1 VRKRYGFCEAV
12 NEATS
17 GWQALPVRVGST
29 PTFTVFVIY
38 RHYIHRPKITIA
50 WYNERNG
57 IRTGHAKIFSW
68 VSSFFRNIA
77 GTFLSLFRRAGLGA
91 AGQSDQILDRKAHR
105 APSQIAPA
113 LFVSNKFS
121 FGVSLIVAEG
131 FGLAA
136 APVAILIDPVV
147 GALFYLLKVVF
158 AAFAFWFFAQ
168 SKEKL
173 LRFGWFAYLYTR
185 TIEVYEWIKSTQL
198 YKRVKSRLQAIRE
211 SIKEYIRK
219 LPKGRISSL
228 YRDLKKIFKR
238 EL

>member
-1 VRKRYGFCEAV
+1 MNETVSGQAMRRFFHGFLLFFETLLVLFYLFFEELVWERLV
-12 NEATS
+12 N
-17 GWQALPVRVGST
+17 P
-29 PTFTVFVIY
+29 I
-38 RHYIHRPKITIA
+38 K
-50 WYNERNG
+50 
-57 IRTGHAKIFSW
+57 SW
-68 VSSFFRNIA
+68 IEKHIGRRLKSLL
-77 GTFLSLFRRAGLGA
+77 LSLSPTSSL
-91 AGQSDQILDRKAHR
+91 L
-105 APSQIAPA
+105 
-113 LFVSNKFS
+113 V

-219 LPKGRISSL
+219 LPKGRVSSL